1 MNFLAPLAFIGGLLA
16 IPIILMYMLRLRR
29 REVMVSS
36 NFLWQQV
43 MQDREANT
51 PWQRLRRNLLLFL
64 QLLILAL
71 LVFTLA
77 RPYINVPAISSGK
90 TILLLDASASMNATD
105 IDGGS
110 RFDEAKRQA
119 LDVVETLPS
128 GTNMTVIRVSDV
140 AEVLVGDT
148 GDRARLRSA
157 ISNAQP
163 GIAQADWDAALNLA
177 VAGRPAG
184 EEFTVV
190 IIGDGGLGETIG
202 LPGIEG
208 ELRYIPVGVSDENV
222 AITALATRSLPGQP
236 PQLFGQLTNYG
247 AEDAEVVFSL
257 RVDGDLVFSER
268 YAVPANASLPI
279 VSTQA
284 LDENFETIEAG
295 LTMSVNSVAE
305 DFLVADNVAYTVST
319 QVDERS
325 VLLMT
330 DGNLFLEQVLRSLPG
345 IRTVRGNIE
354 MGLPSLAYDLYIFDG
369 YLPAELPAGD
379 ILFINPPASTELFT
393 LGGYSSATTN
403 PNIDSS
409 DPRVAFVD
417 FGPVSILRVRQV
429 TGTAWADPL
438 ISVDGGALLLAGEI
452 DGRQAALMPFDLRES
467 NLPLDIAFPVLM
479 TNLTEWFTPRD
490 SLTGVNSISTGETL
504 VIRPPFDAEQVRV
517 TLPDGDERTLELERE
532 ILVFAETQQSGIY
545 QIEALR
551 DGDTIQR
558 QAFVVN
564 LFSTLESEIEPVP
577 DGALQVGSVT
587 VPVVEEEALGQRE
600 LWPLVIIL
608 ALLMLMIEWYAY
620 HRRLRVPT
628 VMSPLRPRRV

>member
-1 MNFLAPLAFIGGLLA
+1 MNFLAPLAFVGGLLA

-64 QLLILAL
+64 QLIILAL
-71 LVFTLA
+71 MVFTLA
-77 RPYINVPAISSGK
+77 RPYINVPAVSSGK
-90 TILLLDASASMNATD
+90 TVVLLDASASMNATD
-105 IDGGS
+105 INGGS

-119 LDVVETLPS
+119 LDVVNTLPS
-128 GTNMTVIRVSDV
+128 GTNMTVIRVTDV
-140 AEVLVGDT
+140 AEVLASDT
-148 GDRARLRSA
+148 SDRSQLRNA
-157 ISNAQP
+157 INGAQP

-177 VAGRPAG
+177 AAGRPAG
-184 EEFTVV
+184 EDFTVV
-190 IIGDGGLGETIG
+190 IIGDGGLGETVG

-208 ELRYIPVGVSDENV
+208 ELRYIPVGVSDQNV
-222 AITALATRSLPGQP
+222 AITALATRALPGQP

-247 AEDAEVVFSL
+247 SEDAEVVFSL
-257 RVDGDLVFSER
+257 RVDGELVFSER
-268 YAVPANASLPI
+268 YNVPANANLPI

-295 LTMSVNSVAE
+295 LTMSVNSNAE
-305 DFLVADNVAYTVST
+305 DFLSADNVAYAVST
-319 QVDERS
+319 QADERT

-345 IRTVRGNIE
+345 IQTVRGNTQI
-354 MGLPSLAYDLYIFDG
+354 GLPSLPYDLYIFDG
-369 YLPAELPAGD
+369 YLPPELPAAD
-379 ILFINPPASTELFT
+379 MLFINPPASTDLFT
-393 LGGYSSATTN
+393 LGAYSNDTAN
-403 PNIDSS
+403 PNIESD

-429 TGTAWADPL
+429 SNVNWADPL
-438 ISVDGGALLLAGEI
+438 ISVDGGALLLAGET
-452 DGRQAALMPFDLRES
+452 DGHQVALMPFDLRES

-490 SLTGVNSISTGETL
+490 ALTSINSISTGETL
-504 VIRPPFDAEQVRV
+504 VIRPPFDADQIRV
-517 TLPDGDERTLELERE
+517 TLPDGDERTLDLDRE
-532 ILVFAETQQSGIY
+532 ILVFADTQQSGIY

-551 DGDTIQR
+551 GGDTIQR

-564 LFSTLESEIEPVP
+564 LFSTLESQIAPVP
-577 DGALQVGSVT
+577 AGNLQVGSVT
-587 VPVVEEEALGQRE
+587 VPIVEEEALGQRE
-600 LWPLVIIL
+600 LWSLVTIL
-608 ALLMLMIEWYAY
+608 AILMLMIEWYAY